1 MVYKK
6 PNNDK
11 KRQHHM
17 FYNQRA
23 NPRVSYRAP
32 ARLIQSKGSGIR
44 ATVEDISIH
53 GLKVRHQAPLTE
65 SNCHLIM
72 QLADT
77 VVQAHCRIARISGNA
92 GQNEYETGLQF
103 IKFISIGAVQQIQ
116 ELLSLK
122 PAAHS

>member
-6 PNNDK
+6 PNNDN
-11 KRQHHM
+11 KRQHLM
-17 FYNQRA
+17 LYNQRA

-53 GLKVRHQAPLTE
+53 GLRVRHQAPLTE

-77 VVQAHCRIARISGNA
+77 VVQAHCRIARVQDNSVQG
-92 GQNEYETGLQF
+92 EFETGLQF

-116 ELLSLK
+116 ELLSLE
-122 PAAHS
+122 PAANG

>member
-1 MVYKK
+1 
-6 PNNDK
+6 
-11 KRQHHM
+11 M

-53 GLKVRHQAPLTE
+53 GPKVRHQSPLTE